1 MGSNLRFADSDTPTP
16 SSDWVKLP
24 EDERLSRLK
33 DYLAKGMPSMTK
45 LVVITSAKDDGQ
57 VIVRLQEQL
66 SADKRGTVLLDLEAF
81 LKDSVDQGLAVWLEG
96 LGDKN
101 SLRNL
106 RGIEVKA

>member
-1 MGSNLRFADSDTPTP
+1 MGSNLHFANSDTPTP
-16 SSDWVKLP
+16 GSAWVRLS

-33 DYLAKGMPSMTK
+33 DVLTKGMSSVAN

-57 VIVRLQEQL
+57 VIVSLQEPL
-66 SADKRGTVLLDLEAF
+66 PADERGTVLLDLEAF
-81 LKDSVDQGLAVWLEG
+81 LKEAVDQGLVVWLDG